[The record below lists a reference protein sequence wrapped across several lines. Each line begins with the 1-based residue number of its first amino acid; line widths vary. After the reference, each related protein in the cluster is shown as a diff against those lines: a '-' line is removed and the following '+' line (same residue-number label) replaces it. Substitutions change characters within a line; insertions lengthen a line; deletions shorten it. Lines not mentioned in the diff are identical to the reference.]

1 MALLINGEQ
10 FKSESGIATN
20 SLVSVSGDFVAKS
33 AAGFVTLNTV
43 GVPLLGVAHTVKTFE
58 SDNQTVDAD
67 RVIYASKNTG
77 DIMRVE
83 IVADASITQANEND
97 FFDINSDGTVDVAT
111 SGTGDQ
117 VQMTEFVSQNK
128 SIYRIV

>member
-1 MALLINGEQ
+1 MAKLINGEQ

-20 SLVSVSGDFVAKS
+20 SLVSTSGDFVAKS

-43 GVPLLGVAHTVKTFE
+43 GVPLLGLAHTVKTFAA
-58 SDNQTVDAD
+58 DNQTVTAD
-67 RVIYASKNTG
+67 RVIYASKDTG

-83 IVADASITQANEND
+83 IAADAAITQANEGD
-97 FFDINSDGTVDVAT
+97 LFDINADGTVDVAT

-117 VQMTEFVSQNK
+117 VQMTEFVSQTSSVYK
-128 SIYRIV
+128 IV

>member
-1 MALLINGEQ
+1 MAKLINGEQ

-20 SLVSVSGDFVAKS
+20 SLVSTSGDFVAKS

-43 GVPLLGVAHTVKTFE
+43 GVPLLGITHTVKTFAA
-58 SDNQTVDAD
+58 DNQTVTAD

-77 DIMRVE
+77 DIMRVV
-83 IVADASITQANEND
+83 IAADAAITQANED
-97 FFDINSDGTVDVAT
+97 DLFDINADGTVDVAT

-117 VQMTEFVSQNK
+117 VQMTKFVSQTSSVYK
-128 SIYRIV
+128 IV

>member
-43 GVPLLGVAHTVKTFE
+43 GVPLEGIAHTVKTFA
-58 SDNQTVDAD
+58 SDNQTVAAD

-83 IVADASITQANEND
+83 IVADAAITQANEND

-117 VQMTEFVSQNK
+117 VQMTEFVSTAK